1 MAHCLNSPPKF
12 QALLDAGGLNGKSRL
27 TPREVSEVT
36 GAPIS
41 TVRRWLREG
50 RLTALRTG
58 FRYRWILVEDLEA
71 FLNLGVDTHE

>member
-1 MAHCLNSPPKF
+1 MAHCINTSLKF
-12 QALLDAGGLNGKSRL
+12 QALMNAGGLNGKSRL
-27 TPREVSEVT
+27 TPMEVSEVT

-50 RLTALRTG
+50 RLSALRTG

-71 FLNLGVDTHE
+71 FLNQGGSTHE